1 MKRYRKK
8 YLNKRR
14 HRKHMVV
21 VMAEYF
27 IFVII
32 VCILYLCYTAFQAKK
47 NQNLYA
53 TNDDI
58 SNSIVTQNNFSTT
71 PDAENVQNE
80 QQKLY
85 LSAKQENKE
94 VIGWLSIDGT
104 DISYPLLQTID
115 NTFYLTHN
123 YKKEK
128 SQYGSI
134 FLHKNSVLTNEFSNL
149 IIYGHNMDNGSQM
162 FSSLL
167 DYTDKRFFNN
177 HKTVKITTDTKEYVY
192 NIFSVFK
199 SKVYNN
205 EDSNVFRYY
214 SYLDLTDQ
222 NKFNEYISNCKK
234 YQLYNTSASAVYGN
248 QLITLVTCEYSQ
260 DNGRLVVV
268 GKKLKTISLTN

>member
-8 YLNKRR
+8 YINKRR
-14 HRKHMVV
+14 QQKHRLV

-32 VCILYLCYTAFQAKK
+32 VCIIYLCYTTLEAKK

-53 TNDDI
+53 VSDTS
-58 SNSIVTQNNFSTT
+58 SNNTVTKNNFSTDT
-71 PDAENVQNE
+71 GNIENE
-80 QQKLY
+80 QQQLY
-85 LSAKQENKE
+85 LSAKQENQE
-94 VIGWLSIDGT
+94 VIGWISIEGT

-115 NTFYLTHN
+115 NSYYLTHN
-123 YKKEK
+123 YKNES

-149 IIYGHNMDNGSQM
+149 IIYGHNMNDGSQM

-167 DYTDKRFFNN
+167 NYTDKDFFNS
-177 HKTVKITTDTKEYVY
+177 HKTIKITTDTKEYVY
-192 NIFSVFK
+192 SIFSVFK

-205 EDSNVFRYY
+205 DDTNVFRYY
-214 SYLDLTDQ
+214 SYTDLTDQ
-222 NKFNEYISNCKK
+222 NKFNEYVSNCKK
-234 YQLYNTSASAVYGN
+234 YQLYNTSSSAVYGN
-248 QLITLVTCEYSQ
+248 QIITLVTCEYSQ